1 VARVRTFTPDEARA
15 LVPRVKPLLAD
26 LRDAFHAYRFAREQ
40 VDELSS
46 FGEGEGGE
54 AKAWAAKAEEAD
66 RRVRTV
72 LDELNAL
79 GADVKDPVLGLID
92 FPALRRD
99 GEMVLLCYR
108 DDEDTIQFWHPMD
121 TGFAGRRP
129 ISEL

>member
-1 VARVRTFTPDEARA
+1 MPEQRTFTPEEARA

-26 LRDAFHAYRFAREQ
+26 LRDAFHEYRFAREQ

-46 FGEGEGGE
+46 FGDVEGDE
-54 AKAWAAKAEEAD
+54 AKAWAAKAAAAD

-92 FPALRRD
+92 FLAVRKN
-99 GEMVLLCYR
+99 GEVVLLCYR
-108 DDEDTIQFWHPMD
+108 DDEDTIRYWHPLD
-121 TGFAGRRP
+121 TGFGGRRP
-129 ISEL
+129 IEEL